1 MPSAN
6 RKKLMHGES
15 IVQRLRMDL
24 NRAFDVLE
32 KRNRPLHKLLADQ
45 IEQDASG
52 ALSKL
57 SKFLPQEVSLGGG
70 SDFAVALGE
79 VAKRIQE
86 RNDILALKEVAISN
100 EEAGENIQDAEI
112 IDEKQI
118 EVVQTRKLVQSIK
131 SLAPK
136 EEPEEVE
143 EPEIVEPEPKP
154 KVYRGKRGRPSK
166 MDLRL
171 NGELDE

>member
-100 EEAGENIQDAEI
+100 EEAGEIIQDAEI
-112 IDEKQI
+112 IDEKQT

-171 NGELDE
+171 NGELDD

>member
-100 EEAGENIQDAEI
+100 EEAGKAIEDAEI
-112 IDEKQI
+112 IKEKET

-131 SLAPK
+131 SLAAT
-136 EEPEEVE
+136 EEPEEPE

-171 NGELDE
+171 NGELDQ

>member
-100 EEAGENIQDAEI
+100 EEAGKAIEDAEI
-112 IDEKQI
+112 IKEKET

>member
-100 EEAGENIQDAEI
+100 EEAGEIIQDAEI
-112 IDEKQI
+112 INEKQT

-131 SLAPK
+131 SLAAT
-136 EEPEEVE
+136 EEPEEPE

>member
-15 IVQRLRMDL
+15 IVQRSRMDL

-131 SLAPK
+131 SLAAT
-136 EEPEEVE
+136 EEPEDPE
-143 EPEIVEPEPKP
+143 EPEIIEPEPKP

-171 NGELDE
+171 NGELDD

>member
-79 VAKRIQE
+79 VAKRISE
-86 RNDILALKEVAISN
+86 RNDILALKEVAIPN
-100 EEAGENIQDAEI
+100 EEAGKSIEDAEI
-112 IDEKQI
+112 IDEKET

-136 EEPEEVE
+136 DDLEEPEEPQIE
-143 EPEIVEPEPKP
+143 EPEPKP

>member
-1 MPSAN
+1 MPSVN

-100 EEAGENIQDAEI
+100 EEAGEIIQDAEI
-112 IDEKQI
+112 IDEKQT

-171 NGELDE
+171 SGELDE

>member
-100 EEAGENIQDAEI
+100 EEAGKTIEDAEI
-112 IDEKQI
+112 IDEKQT

-136 EEPEEVE
+136 EEIE
-143 EPEIVEPEPKP
+143 EPEIEEIEEPEPKP

>member
-1 MPSAN
+1 
-6 RKKLMHGES
+6 L
-15 IVQRLRMDL
+15 
-24 NRAFDVLE
+24 
-32 KRNRPLHKLLADQ
+32 
-45 IEQDASG
+45 
-52 ALSKL
+52 
-57 SKFLPQEVSLGGG
+57 
-70 SDFAVALGE
+70 ALGE
-79 VAKRIQE
+79 VAKRISE

-100 EEAGENIQDAEI
+100 EEAGKAIEDAEI
-112 IDEKQI
+112 IDEKET

-136 EEPEEVE
+136 EEPEEPE
-143 EPEIVEPEPKP
+143 ESEIIEPEPKP

>member
-100 EEAGENIQDAEI
+100 EEAGKTIEDAEI
-112 IDEKQI
+112 IDEKQT

-131 SLAPK
+131 SLAAT
-136 EEPEEVE
+136 EEPEEPE

-171 NGELDE
+171 SGELDE

>member
-100 EEAGENIQDAEI
+100 EEAGEIIQDAEI
-112 IDEKQI
+112 IDEKQT

-171 NGELDE
+171 SGELDE

>member
-100 EEAGENIQDAEI
+100 EEAGKAIEDAEI
-112 IDEKQI
+112 IKEKET

-131 SLAPK
+131 SLAAT
-136 EEPEEVE
+136 EEPEE
-143 EPEIVEPEPKP
+143 PEIEEIEEPEPKP

>member
-32 KRNRPLHKLLADQ
+32 KRNRPLHTLLADQ

-86 RNDILALKEVAISN
+86 RNDILALKEVAIPHQ
-100 EEAGENIQDAEI
+100 EAGKSIQDAEI
-112 IDEKQI
+112 IDEKET
-118 EVVQTRKLVQSIK
+118 EVVQTRKFVQAIK

-136 EEPEEVE
+136 EEIEEPE
-143 EPEIVEPEPKP
+143 EPEIIEPEPKP

-171 NGELDE
+171 SGELDE